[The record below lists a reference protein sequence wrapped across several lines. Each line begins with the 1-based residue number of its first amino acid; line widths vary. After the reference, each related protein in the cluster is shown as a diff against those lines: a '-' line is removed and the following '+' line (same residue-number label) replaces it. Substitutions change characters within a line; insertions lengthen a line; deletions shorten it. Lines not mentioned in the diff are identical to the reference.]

1 MLTECVVR
9 HKRKRR
15 KSLLTL
21 DTASQIVQKCVRPNI
36 EIIASQPVVLQ
47 YFVVRK

>member
-1 MLTECVVR
+1 MLTECAVAI
-9 HKRKRR
+9 KTS
-15 KSLLTL
+15 SLL